1 MKNIFLL
8 SVMICI
14 TTWANAQ
21 SCDFLIPEEGRFC
34 PKSKERLYVIP
45 GEGILRHIK
54 CPKNKGGDIF
64 ILSSNTESTHGCLLN
79 KDYDLGKE
87 RMRIESAGPKF
98 FIVKTP
104 SAKYKYDFKLKS
116 WTTLKK
122 MDPGLSTGNRED
134 P

>member
-64 ILSSNTESTHGCLLN
+64 ILSSNTEILYGCLLN
-79 KDYDLGKE
+79 KDYDLGTKK
-87 RMRIESAGPKF
+87 MRVKSTGPKF
-98 FIVKTP
+98 FTVKAG
-104 SAKYKYDFKLKS
+104 SVKYKYDFRFKS
-116 WTTLKK
+116 WTVLKK